1 MTKQIE
7 IAGRDKLPEDDV
19 PEIRLS
25 KFEFEFVEHT
35 TEDDPDDDSID
46 KANLDST
53 SVAKDGHEDGDDD
66 DAMKKKKGIIK
77 AVLTSF
83 EDEDKMG
90 DVIKAGACDD
100 WMKKT
105 KQIPMLWGHD
115 RKEVIGKWTDF
126 SISDNKLWAVGTLY
140 KDIKRAEESITLIA
154 LDAVKGVSIGFD
166 AEPGEYVIVPP
177 NRDKGKKY
185 WSYEFRKINIREASL
200 VLDAANAKAKVTQLK
215 NEDGSLNLRSVERL
229 LIASGLTR
237 SEASEFMKPHL
248 QDVNKGSMSDS
259 AVEQESDMSDS
270 VSQTSKAEVNNLIKF
285 LEETKNGRG
294 NQTADRTGSGCR

>member
-1 MTKQIE
+1 MTKEIE

-35 TEDDPDDDSID
+35 AEEDPDDDSID
-46 KANLDST
+46 KETDPA
-53 SVAKDGHEDGDDD
+53 SVEKGEHEDDDD

-126 SISDNKLWAVGTLY
+126 SISANKLWAVGTLY
-140 KDIKRAEESITLIA
+140 KNIKRAEESITLIA

-248 QDVNKGSMSDS
+248 QEVNDSMSDS
-259 AVEQESDMSDS
+259 AVKKTSDMSDS
-270 VSQTSKAEVNNLIKF
+270 VSPTSQAEVNNLIKF
-285 LEETKNGRG
+285 LEDTKNGRR
-294 NQTADRTGSGCR
+294 NQTADRTSSGSC